1 MTAATNKARYGE
13 FIQAIFNEARF
24 DRLGDFLAPSYA
36 IQEAPPGTAPG
47 GEGVRQVVTMFR
59 TAFPDMTI
67 TLDEVIAEGDT
78 VAALSTLRGTHRGEF
93 MGVAPTGRAVS
104 VTSLTMVQLEDGLLT
119 KSWVKN
125 DVAGLL
131 RQLGAGSQA

>member
-1 MTAATNKARYGE
+1 
-13 FIQAIFNEARF
+13 
-24 DRLGDFLAPSYA
+24 
-36 IQEAPPGTAPG
+36 
-47 GEGVRQVVTMFR
+47 
-59 TAFPDMTI
+59 
-67 TLDEVIAEGDT
+67 
-78 VAALSTLRGTHRGEF
+78 